1 MSQAEQARR
10 AAVLGHP
17 IGHSLSP
24 ALHRAAYQELGLP
37 WTYEAIDVT
46 AGDVVDFVSACGP
59 EWAGLSLTM
68 PLKESVLP
76 VLDTRTPV
84 VELTQAANTVV
95 FDNGLKF
102 GHNTDVSGIVSA
114 LQERHVVSIDSA
126 TILGSGATA
135 RSAMVALHEM
145 GSREC
150 AVVARD
156 GESSQ
161 RMRDLG
167 ALLGLVVDIV
177 PWSQGSAVL
186 DRPVVMNTA
195 PAEVAGQLTPPQEAG
210 FLFDAIYHPWPTP
223 LASNWAGEVLSGL
236 DLLVHQALGQVELMT
251 GATVPI
257 AVLRAALD
265 RS

>member
-59 EWAGLSLTM
+59 EWTGLSLTM
-68 PLKESVLP
+68 PLKEAVLP

-84 VELTQAANTVV
+84 VELTQSANTVV

-150 AVVARD
+150 AVVARE

-177 PWSQGSAVL
+177 PWSQGSSVL

-251 GATVPI
+251 GARVPI

-265 RS
+265 GS

>member
-1 MSQAEQARR
+1 MSQAELVHR

-17 IGHSLSP
+17 IEHSLSP

-46 AGDVVDFVSACGP
+46 ADGVVDFVNACGRD
-59 EWAGLSLTM
+59 WAGLSLTM
-68 PLKESVLP
+68 PLKEAVLP

-95 FDNGLKF
+95 FDNGTKS
-102 GHNTDVSGIVSA
+102 GHNTDVSGIVAA

-135 RSAMVALHEM
+135 RSAMVALHEL

-150 AVVARD
+150 AVVARE

-161 RMRDLG
+161 RMQDLG
-167 ALLGLVVDIV
+167 ALLGLVVDVV
-177 PWSQGSAVL
+177 PWSQGSSVL

-195 PAEVAGQLTPPQEAG
+195 PAEVAGQLVPPQEAG
-210 FLFDAIYHPWPTP
+210 YLFDAIYHPWPTP
-223 LASNWAGEVLSGL
+223 LASTWTGEVLSGC

-265 RS
+265 AS

>member
-1 MSQAEQARR
+1 MSQAEPVRR

-24 ALHRAAYQELGLP
+24 VLHRAAYQELGLP
-37 WTYEAIDVT
+37 WTFEAIDVT

-68 PLKESVLP
+68 PLKEAVLP

-84 VELTQAANTVV
+84 VELTQSANTVV
-95 FDNGLKF
+95 FVNGLKF

-150 AVVARD
+150 AVVARE

-167 ALLGLVVDIV
+167 ALLGLAIDIV

-195 PAEVAGQLTPPQEAG
+195 PAEVAGQLAPPQEAG

-251 GATVPI
+251 GARVPI

>member
-223 LASNWAGEVLSGL
+223 LASNWTGEVLSGL

>member
-1 MSQAEQARR
+1 MSQAESVHR

-17 IGHSLSP
+17 IEHSLSP
-24 ALHRAAYQELGLP
+24 ALHRAAYEELGLS
-37 WTYEAIDVT
+37 WTYEAVDVT
-46 AGDVVDFVSACGP
+46 ADGVVDFVSACGR

-68 PLKESVLP
+68 PLKEAVLP

-95 FDNGLKF
+95 FANGTKS
-102 GHNTDVSGIVSA
+102 GHNTDVSGIVAA
-114 LQERHVVSIDSA
+114 LHERHVVSIDSA

-135 RSAMVALHEM
+135 RSAMVALHEL

-161 RMRDLG
+161 RMQDLG
-167 ALLGLVVDIV
+167 ALLGLVVEIV

-186 DRPVVMNTA
+186 DRPAVMNTA
-195 PAEVAGQLTPPQEAG
+195 PAEIAGQLAPPQEAG
-210 FLFDAIYHPWPTP
+210 FLFDAIYHPWPTL

-257 AVLRAALD
+257 AVLRAALNP
-265 RS
+265 R

>member
-1 MSQAEQARR
+1 MSQAGSLRR

-17 IGHSLSP
+17 IEHSLSP
-24 ALHRAAYQELGLP
+24 ALHRAAYQELGVS

-46 AGDVVDFVSACGP
+46 ALAVADFVSACGP

-68 PLKESVLP
+68 PLKEAVLP
-76 VLDTRTPV
+76 VLDIRTPV
-84 VELTQAANTVV
+84 VELTQAANTVI
-95 FDNGLKF
+95 FDNGLKS
-102 GHNTDVSGIVSA
+102 GHNTDVSGIVAA

-135 RSAMVALHEM
+135 RSAMVALHEL
-145 GSREC
+145 GSREL

-156 GESSQ
+156 GESSR
-161 RMRDLG
+161 RMHDLG
-167 ALLGLVVDIV
+167 TLLGLVVEVV
-177 PWSQGSAVL
+177 PWSQGSSVL

-195 PAEVAGQLTPPQEAG
+195 PAEVAGQLAPPQEAG
-210 FLFDAIYHPWPTP
+210 FLFDAIYYPWPTP

-257 AVLRAALD
+257 AVLRAALNP
-265 RS
+265 R

>member
-1 MSQAEQARR
+1 MSQAESVRK

-17 IGHSLSP
+17 IEHSLSP
-24 ALHRAAYQELGLP
+24 ALHRAAYEELGLS

-46 AGDVVDFVSACGP
+46 ADGVGDFVSACGR

-68 PLKESVLP
+68 PLKEAVLP
-76 VLDTRTPV
+76 VLDSRTPV

-95 FDNGLKF
+95 FNHGAKS
-102 GHNTDVSGIVSA
+102 GHNTDVSGIIAA
-114 LQERHVVSIDSA
+114 LHERHVVSIDSA

-135 RSAMVALHEM
+135 RSAMVALHEL

-150 AVVARD
+150 AVVARE

-161 RMRDLG
+161 RMQDLG
-167 ALLGLVVDIV
+167 ALLGLAVEIV

-195 PAEVAGQLTPPQEAG
+195 PAEVAAQLAPPQEAG

-223 LASNWAGEVLSGL
+223 LASNWEGEVLSGL

-257 AVLRAALD
+257 AVLWAALNP
-265 RS
+265 R

>member
-1 MSQAEQARR
+1 MSQAEPVHR

-17 IGHSLSP
+17 IEHSLSP
-24 ALHRAAYQELGLP
+24 ALHQAAYRELGLL

-46 AGDVVDFVSACGP
+46 AVGVVDFVSACGD

-68 PLKESVLP
+68 PLKEAVLP

-84 VELTQAANTVV
+84 VELSQAANTVV
-95 FDNGLKF
+95 FDNGMKS
-102 GHNTDVSGIVSA
+102 GHNTDVSGIVAA

-135 RSAMVALHEM
+135 RSAMVALHEL

-150 AVVARD
+150 AVVARE
-156 GESSQ
+156 GESAQ
-161 RMRDLG
+161 RLHALG
-167 ALLGLVVDIV
+167 ALLGLAVDIV
-177 PWSQGSAVL
+177 PWSQGNSVL

-195 PAEVAGQLTPPQEAG
+195 PAEVAGQLASPKEAG
-210 FLFDAIYHPWPTP
+210 FLFDVIYHPWPTP
-223 LASNWAGEVLSGL
+223 LASTWAGEVVSGL

>member
-150 AVVARD
+150 AVVARE

>member
-37 WTYEAIDVT
+37 WTYEALDVM
-46 AGDVVDFVSACGP
+46 ADDVANFVSACGP
-59 EWAGLSLTM
+59 EWTGLSLTM
-68 PLKESVLP
+68 PLKEAVLP

-95 FDNGLKF
+95 FDNGLKS

-251 GATVPI
+251 GARVPI

-265 RS
+265 RI

>member
-1 MSQAEQARR
+1 VSQAESVHR

-17 IGHSLSP
+17 IEHSLSP
-24 ALHRAAYQELGLP
+24 ALHRAAYEELGLS

-46 AGDVVDFVSACGP
+46 ADGVVDFVSARGR

-68 PLKESVLP
+68 PLKEAVLP

-95 FDNGLKF
+95 FANGTKS
-102 GHNTDVSGIVSA
+102 GHNTDVSGIVAA
-114 LQERHVVSIDSA
+114 LHERHVVSIDSA

-135 RSAMVALHEM
+135 RSAMVALHEL

-167 ALLGLVVDIV
+167 VLLGLVVEIV

-195 PAEVAGQLTPPQEAG
+195 PAEIAGLLAPPEEAG
-210 FLFDAIYHPWPTP
+210 FLFDAIYHPWPTL

-257 AVLRAALD
+257 AVLRAALNP
-265 RS
+265 R